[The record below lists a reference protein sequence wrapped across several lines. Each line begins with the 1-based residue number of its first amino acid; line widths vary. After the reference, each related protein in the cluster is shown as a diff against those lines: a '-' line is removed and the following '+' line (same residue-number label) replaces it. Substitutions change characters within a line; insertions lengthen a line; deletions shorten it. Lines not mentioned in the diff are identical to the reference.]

1 MAKFKVIYTE
11 VFKKVYIV
19 EAENEEEAREKMELA
34 AESVPGLITDE
45 DFYQWDVDVEREANI
60 KDLKK
65 YELLREEKMG
75 IRYK

>member
-45 DFYQWDVDVEREANI
+45 DFYQWDVDVEREATQN
-60 KDLKK
+60 DVSR
-65 YELLREEKMG
+65 YDMLLDQVEEED
-75 IRYK
+75 

>member
-34 AESVPGLITDE
+34 AENVPGLITNE
-45 DFYQWDVDVEREANI
+45 DFYQWDVNVEREATHNEVSRYDI
-60 KDLKK
+60 
-65 YELLREEKMG
+65 LLDQVEEED
-75 IRYK
+75 

>member
-34 AESVPGLITDE
+34 RKLSEPSFMV
-45 DFYQWDVDVEREANI
+45 R
-60 KDLKK
+60 
-65 YELLREEKMG
+65 R
-75 IRYK
+75 

>member
-34 AESVPGLITDE
+34 AENVPGLITDE
-45 DFYQWDVDVEREANI
+45 DFYQWDVDVEREATQN
-60 KDLKK
+60 DVSR
-65 YELLREEKMG
+65 YDMLLDQVEEED
-75 IRYK
+75 